1 MKHRSLQG
9 REKPKGPVLE
19 EKTVSR
25 SILVFAPLQVE
36 NPPKPFGPRLP
47 VQLREGP
54 KAALPA
60 PSGAAGAWARLSSA
74 LWGPECWASPAS
86 SLLHLT
92 TRPTWLHPAPVTY
105 LTFLSRGRRDL
116 LDNLKKKKK
125 KERKNKSVE
134 ISGDLF
140 SRSTLGAW
148 P

>member
-60 PSGAAGAWARLSSA
+60 PSGAAGAWARPGWFTSL
-74 LWGPECWASPAS
+74 GIPACMGG
-86 SLLHLT
+86 
-92 TRPTWLHPAPVTY
+92 
-105 LTFLSRGRRDL
+105 TFRG
-116 LDNLKKKKK
+116 KKKMVLVW
-125 KERKNKSVE
+125 RG
-134 ISGDLF
+134 GD
-140 SRSTLGAW
+140 R
-148 P
+148 